1 MRASGILLPVSSLP
15 SAYGIGCFSKEAYDF
30 VDRLK
35 KAGQAYWQ
43 ILPLGPTSYGDSPY
57 QSFSTFAGNPY
68 FIDPLDLVERG
79 YISRQKCDSYDFGD
93 DSEYVDYAKIYES
106 RFLLLREAWMNS
118 KIADDPAFRIFV
130 KDNAYWLDDY
140 ALYMAVKASF
150 GNVCWVE
157 WDEEIKT
164 RRPEALAACR
174 RKFAGEIEFYQFQ
187 QYMFRVQ
194 WEKLKSYANAKG
206 VKIIGDIPIYVAFDS
221 SDAWANPELFQF
233 DGECNPTAV
242 AGCPPDAFSATG
254 QLWGNPLYAWE
265 HHKKTGYEWWMKRL
279 EACFKMYD
287 VVRIDHFRAFD
298 AYYSIPADRETAE
311 IGTWE
316 PGPGYELFETMKKR
330 LGERKV
336 IAEDLGFLTPSV
348 LELVRRTGYP
358 GMKVLQFAF
367 DSREDSDYLPHNY
380 GHNCVA
386 YTGTHDNDTTMGW
399 YAQLAEQ
406 DKEFCNR
413 YLNLGKCGSDRE
425 IKWEFIRAAL
435 SCVAD
440 LAVIPMQDYLGL
452 GAEARINTPSTLGNN
467 WKWRMKKGA
476 FTKELAEEIR
486 AMSELYGRTPR
497 KVKAKKNSGAK
508 NTSGKKSAPKGQAV
522 QKAAKESMKTEKK
535 KIEKKKTDK
544 KSPSAK
550 GKKK

>member
-1 MRASGILLPVSSLP
+1 MRASGVLLPVSSLP

-30 VDRLK
+30 VDKLK
-35 KAGQAYWQ
+35 KAGQSYWQ

-68 FIDPLDLVERG
+68 FIDPEDLVERG
-79 YISRQKCDSYDFGD
+79 YISKQKCAGYDFGD
-93 DSEYVDYAKIYES
+93 NEEYVDYAKIYES
-106 RFLLLREAWMNS
+106 RFLLLKEAWKSS
-118 KIADDPAFRIFV
+118 KIAKEAAFRIFV

-140 ALYMAVKASF
+140 ALYMAVKNSF

-164 RRPEALAACR
+164 RRPEALEKYR
-174 RKFAGEIEFYQFQ
+174 KKFAQEIEFYQFQ

-194 WEKLKSYANAKG
+194 WEKLKAYANRKG

-233 DGECNPTAV
+233 DEDCNPTAV

-254 QLWGNPLYAWE
+254 QLWGNPLYRWDY
-265 HHKKTGYEWWMKRL
+265 HKKTGYEWWMKRL

-298 AYYSIPADRETAE
+298 AYYSIPAGMKTAE
-311 IGTWE
+311 IGEWE
-316 PGPGYELFETMKKR
+316 PGPGDSLFETMKKR
-330 LGERKV
+330 LGEREV

-348 LELVRRTGYP
+348 LELVKRTGYP

-380 GHNCVA
+380 IKNAVA
-386 YTGTHDNDTTMGW
+386 YTGTHDNDTTLGW
-399 YAQLAEQ
+399 YEQLPEA
-406 DKEFCNR
+406 DRDFCDR
-413 YLNLGKCGSDRE
+413 YLNLKKCGSKE
-425 IKWEFIRAAL
+425 EVKWEFIRAVL

-452 GAEARINTPSTLGNN
+452 GSEARINIPSTLGGN
-467 WKWRMKKGA
+467 WTWRMKRGA
-476 FTKELAEEIR
+476 FTKELALEIR
-486 AMSELYGRTPR
+486 EMSELYGRTP
-497 KVKAKKNSGAK
+497 KK
-508 NTSGKKSAPKGQAV
+508 GKV
-522 QKAAKESMKTEKK
+522 QKESKASE
-535 KIEKKKTDK
+535 
-544 KSPSAK
+544 K
-550 GKKK
+550 GKKRKEKNASEAISHKK